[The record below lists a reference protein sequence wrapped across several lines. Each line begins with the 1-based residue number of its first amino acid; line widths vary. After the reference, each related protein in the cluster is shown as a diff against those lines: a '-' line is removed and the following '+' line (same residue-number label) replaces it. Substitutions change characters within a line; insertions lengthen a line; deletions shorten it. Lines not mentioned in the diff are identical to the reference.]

1 MKRVGRR
8 EEREK
13 RGEIRENTISP
24 DKYFN
29 LLSLSRG
36 ARRVGGNWEGHV
48 SLAMWVST
56 LENKSYPLP
65 GRNGWRRGVR

>member
-29 LLSLSRG
+29 LLSLG
-36 ARRVGGNWEGHV
+36 EHVGLGETGRVMSA
-48 SLAMWVST
+48 SLCGSAH
-56 LENKSYPLP
+56 
-65 GRNGWRRGVR
+65 